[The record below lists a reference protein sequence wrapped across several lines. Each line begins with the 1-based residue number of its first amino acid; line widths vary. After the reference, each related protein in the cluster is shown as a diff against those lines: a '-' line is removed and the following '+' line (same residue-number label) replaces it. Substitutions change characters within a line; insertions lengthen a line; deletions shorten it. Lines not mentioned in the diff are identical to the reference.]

1 MKLQALYSIFV
12 VPSSLMI
19 ETYDLSKNFNDFK
32 AVDGVTLRVE
42 PGQIL
47 ALLGQ
52 NGAGKTTTVRMLTA
66 LLNPT
71 RGWAQVNGYDVVK
84 QAADVRASVGVLTE
98 QHGLYVRMTGQEYLD
113 FFGEVYRLEPAARN
127 ARGKYLLEYF
137 GLSEA
142 SRKRV
147 GEYSKGMRQKLAL
160 ARALMHEPPVLLLDE
175 PTSAMDP
182 ESARLV
188 RDEIARLKS
197 AQRTIVICTHNLAEA
212 ESLADII
219 AIIYRGRILLS
230 GTLDELKQQIL
241 GPVEYEAQLS
251 RPWRV
256 DGLSLPG
263 GVTLSE
269 DNGSKL
275 RFRVERPQETNP
287 LLLRRLAEIQAPVV
301 TLQEVPRSLEQVYL
315 KVMADAQSPF
325 EVLPVAAVAT
335 H

>member
-1 MKLQALYSIFV
+1 
-12 VPSSLMI
+12 MI
-19 ETYDLSKNFNDFK
+19 ETHDLSKNFDNFK
-32 AVDGVTLRVE
+32 AVDGVTLTVR

-84 QAADVRASVGVLTE
+84 HGADVRGSVGVLTE
-98 QHGLYVRMTGQEYLD
+98 QHGLYVRMTGQEYLE
-113 FFGEVYRLEPAARN
+113 FFGEVYRIDPAARATRN
-127 ARGKYLLEYF
+127 KYLLEYF

-142 SRKRV
+142 AQKRV

-188 RDEIARLKS
+188 RDEIVRLRS
-197 AQRTIVICTHNLAEA
+197 SQRTIIICTHNLVEA
-212 ESLADII
+212 EVLSDII
-219 AIIYRGRILLS
+219 AIIYRGKILIS
-230 GTLDELKQQIL
+230 GTLDELKQQVL

-251 RPWRV
+251 HPWQA
-256 DGLSLPG
+256 DGMTFPE
-263 GVTLSE
+263 GVVLSE
-269 DNGSKL
+269 NSGSRL
-275 RFRVERPQETNP
+275 RFRVERPQESNP
-287 LLLRRLAEIQAPVV
+287 LLLRQLTEAQAPVM

-315 KVMADAQSPF
+315 KVMADAQSP
-325 EVLPVAAVAT
+325 VDVHPIAATITA
-335 H
+335 

>member
-1 MKLQALYSIFV
+1 
-12 VPSSLMI
+12 MI
-19 ETYDLSKNFNDFK
+19 ETNDLTKHFDGFQ
-32 AVDGVTLRVE
+32 AVDGVTLTVR

-71 RGWAQVNGYDVVK
+71 RGWAQVNGFDVVK

-98 QHGLYVRMTGQEYLD
+98 QHGLYVRMSGLEYLD
-113 FFGEVYRLEPAARN
+113 FFGEVYRLDPAARKV
-127 ARGKYLLEYF
+127 RIDYLLNYF
-137 GLSEA
+137 GLSEVR
-142 SRKRV
+142 RKRV

-188 RDEIARLKS
+188 RDEISRLKS
-197 AQRTIVICTHNLAEA
+197 SQRTIVICTHNLAEA

-230 GTLDELKQQIL
+230 GTLDELKGQIL

-251 RPWRV
+251 RPWQV
-256 DGLSLPG
+256 DRLSLPE
-263 GVTLSE
+263 GVIMGE
-269 DNGSKL
+269 NNGSRL
-275 RFRVERPQETNP
+275 RFRVERPQESNP
-287 LLLRRLAEIQAPVV
+287 ILLHRLAEVQAPVV

-315 KVMADAQSPF
+315 KVMADAQAP
-325 EVLPVAAVAT
+325 LDLRGPVT
-335 H
+335 IGI

>member
-1 MKLQALYSIFV
+1 
-12 VPSSLMI
+12 MI
-19 ETYDLSKNFNDFK
+19 ETNDLSKHFDDFK
-32 AVDGVTLRVE
+32 AVDGVTLTVK

-71 RGWAQVNGYDVVK
+71 RGTAQVNGYDVVK
-84 QAADVRASVGVLTE
+84 QASEVRASVGVLTE
-98 QHGLYVRMTGQEYLD
+98 QHGLYVRMTAQEYLD
-113 FFGEVYRLEPAARN
+113 FFGEVYHLNSAARD
-127 ARGKYLLEYF
+127 ARKKYLLEYF
-137 GLSEA
+137 GLAEVA
-142 SRKRV
+142 SKRV

-197 AQRTIVICTHNLAEA
+197 SQRTIVICTHNLAEA
-212 ESLADII
+212 EALADII
-219 AIIYRGRILLS
+219 AIIYRGKILLS

-241 GPVEYEAQLS
+241 GPVEYEAKLS
-251 RPWRV
+251 HPWQV
-256 DGLSLPG
+256 DGLSLPE

-269 DNGSKL
+269 NNGGRL

-287 LLLRRLAEIQAPVV
+287 LLLQQLANVGAPVM
-301 TLQEVPRSLEQVYL
+301 TLQEVSRSLEQVYL
-315 KVMADAQSPF
+315 NVMADAQAQVDVRP
-325 EVLPVAAVAT
+325 AT
-335 H
+335 ATPMV

>member
-1 MKLQALYSIFV
+1 
-12 VPSSLMI
+12 MI
-19 ETYDLSKNFNDFK
+19 ETNDLSKYFDDFK
-32 AVDGVTLRVE
+32 AVDGVTLTVK

-98 QHGLYVRMTGQEYLD
+98 QHGLYVRMTAKEYLN
-113 FFGEVYRLEPAARN
+113 FFGEVYRQNPAARETRIN
-127 ARGKYLLEYF
+127 YLLEYF
-137 GLSEA
+137 GLSEVA
-142 SRKRV
+142 DKRA

-188 RDEIARLKS
+188 RDEIGRLKS
-197 AQRTIVICTHNLAEA
+197 SQRTIVICTHNLAEA

-241 GPVEYEAQLS
+241 GPLEYEAQLS
-251 RPWRV
+251 HPWQI
-256 DGLSLPG
+256 DGLALPR

-269 DNGSKL
+269 NDGGRL
-275 RFRVERPQETNP
+275 RFRVERPQESNP
-287 LLLRRLAEIQAPVV
+287 LLLRQLSDAQAPVV
-301 TLQEVPRSLEQVYL
+301 TLQEVSRSLEQVSL
-315 KVMADAQSPF
+315 KVMADAQAPL
-325 EVLPVAAVAT
+325 EIRPVATSAT
-335 H
+335 V

>member
-1 MKLQALYSIFV
+1 
-12 VPSSLMI
+12 MI
-19 ETYDLSKNFNDFK
+19 ETNDLSKHFNDFK
-32 AVDGVTLRVE
+32 AVDGVTLTVK

-84 QAADVRASVGVLTE
+84 HGPEVRASVGVLTE
-98 QHGLYVRMTGQEYLD
+98 QHGLYVRMTGIEYLD
-113 FFGEVYRLEPAARN
+113 FFGQVYRLDPAARK
-127 ARGKYLLEYF
+127 ARSEYLLEYF

-142 SRKRV
+142 AHQRS

-197 AQRTIVICTHNLAEA
+197 SQRTIVICTHNLAEA
-212 ESLADII
+212 EALADTI

-230 GTLDELKQQIL
+230 GSLEDLKQQIL
-241 GPVEYEAQLS
+241 GPVEYEARLS
-251 RPWRV
+251 HPWQP
-256 DGLSLPG
+256 DGMNLPE
-263 GVTLSE
+263 GVELSE
-269 DNGSKL
+269 YNDNRL
-275 RFRVERPQETNP
+275 RFRVKRPKETNS
-287 LLLRRLAEIQAPVV
+287 LLLQQLVKVQAPVV

-315 KVMADAQSPF
+315 KVMEDVQAPMRNVSA
-325 EVLPVAAVAT
+325 PVAAL
-335 H
+335 